1 MLKTV
6 ETLLGRD
13 TLFPDS
19 VLFTKVQQ
27 TDQPTEQHTDRP
39 TTKLHKLFGT
49 AKQVVK
55 LVVGGSVINGATPSI
70 LTTLQP

>member
-13 TLFPDS
+13 TIFPDS
-19 VLFTKVQQ
+19 VLFTKTNRQTNRQ
-27 TDQPTEQHTDRP
+27 NNIPTDQQLNF
-39 TTKLHKLFGT
+39 KSFLGQL
-49 AKQVVK
+49 KQVVK
-55 LVVGGSVINGATPSI
+55 LVVKGSVINGATPSI